1 MNSLRFRLALLSS
14 VLSMLVIVV
23 PGVLSSL
30 GMVHLLRESVR
41 LRLKI
46 PIDRLLRDLHP
57 HLDNRSAFAYIE
69 RAYGEEIAAGNLLM
83 LARQRGHEE
92 PLFQSPPEAWPEILP
107 EAFWKEEVSE
117 KEPEGPSPEFD
128 DLTDLFFPAPP
139 RRPPGEER
147 HNPGS
152 EEGPGPGAEGHRR
165 ELRDRL
171 PPPPTQ
177 ELSVDYHNAVWGGKR
192 WIFGVARQHGFTVLM
207 AQPLSRYDSEVRR
220 IMILFGTAV
229 PVCLF
234 FVGGAGWFIAH
245 RALRPVRSIAETARH
260 ISTSA
265 LQERIPVTTP
275 RSTEMDDLITILND
289 MMDRLERGFL
299 HATRFSA
306 DVSHE
311 LKTPL
316 AIMQGTIE
324 TALKDCEPGSREET
338 NLLSIG
344 QECQRLKSITR
355 SLLLL
360 SQADSGHLPVHRQE
374 VPLSEEIAELCE
386 DAAILCEPMS
396 LTLEKEIAPDLVLHT
411 DPVLLRQALRNLV
424 SNAVKYNR
432 RDGTVRCSLRTGS
445 EGSTAVFEISNTG
458 PGIPDEDRNHIFE
471 RFYRA
476 DKARSREVDGFGL
489 GLNLAREILRALDGD
504 LQLVESTDQE
514 TRFRV
519 ILPLTPGSTPN
530 PT

>member
-1 MNSLRFRLALLSS
+1 
-14 VLSMLVIVV
+14 
-23 PGVLSSL
+23 
-30 GMVHLLRESVR
+30 
-41 LRLKI
+41 
-46 PIDRLLRDLHP
+46 
-57 HLDNRSAFAYIE
+57 
-69 RAYGEEIAAGNLLM
+69 
-83 LARQRGHEE
+83 
-92 PLFQSPPEAWPEILP
+92 
-107 EAFWKEEVSE
+107 
-117 KEPEGPSPEFD
+117 
-128 DLTDLFFPAPP
+128 
-139 RRPPGEER
+139 
-147 HNPGS
+147 
-152 EEGPGPGAEGHRR
+152 
-165 ELRDRL
+165 
-171 PPPPTQ
+171 
-177 ELSVDYHNAVWGGKR
+177 
-192 WIFGVARQHGFTVLM
+192 M

-220 IMILFGTAV
+220 IMILYGTAV

-234 FVGGAGWFIAH
+234 FVGGAGWYIAH

-265 LQERIPVTTP
+265 LQDRIPITTP

-324 TALKDCEPGSREET
+324 TALKECEPGSREET
-338 NLLSIG
+338 NLLSLG

-386 DAAILCEPMS
+386 DAAILCEPMH
-396 LTLEKEIAPDLVLHT
+396 LTLEKEIAPDLELHT

-432 RDGTVRCSLRTGS
+432 RDGAVRCSLRTGS
-445 EGSTAVFEISNTG
+445 GGSTAVFEISNTG
-458 PGIPDEDRNHIFE
+458 PGIPAKDRNHIFE

-514 TRFRV
+514 TRFRA
-519 ILPLTPGSTPN
+519 ILPIAPRAMPN